1 MADRSLRGV
10 RLGAQSLQSEEGVV
24 FSPRAKSTYQLDDGT
39 TFDVMFASDAEVPQE
54 WDDSRSG
61 LTGRLLDSKGKPV
74 PLDESDVKAVR
85 THWDM
90 LLERRT
96 RAELEV
102 ILHERLAYLRSRRG
116 EKIGA

>member
-24 FSPRAKSTYQLDDGT
+24 FSPRAKSTYELDDGT
-39 TFDVMFASDAEVPQE
+39 TFDVMFAADAEIPQE
-54 WDDSRSG
+54 WDDPRSG
-61 LTGRLLDSKGKPV
+61 LTGRLLDPKGKRV
-74 PLDESDVKAVR
+74 TLDDSDEKVAR

-102 ILHERLAYLRSRRG
+102 ILQERLEYLRSRRG

>member
-10 RLGAQSLQSEEGVV
+10 RVGAQSLQSEEGVV
-24 FSPRAKSTYQLDDGT
+24 FYPRTKSTYQLDDDT
-39 TFDVMFASDAEVPQE
+39 TNDVTLAADADNPQE
-54 WDDSRSG
+54 WEDPRSG
-61 LTGRLLDSKGKPV
+61 QIGRLLDAKGKRV
-74 PLDESDVKAVR
+74 ELDDSDAKVAR

-90 LLERRT
+90 LLERRS

-102 ILHERLAYLRSRRG
+102 ILEERLQYLRDRRG